1 MTTPM
6 QVTEAHLIQPLVA
19 DDHLRGLP
27 TAPVILVEY
36 GDFQCPY
43 CRAAH
48 PIVQELLQLRPHTV
62 LFAFRH
68 FPLTNVHP
76 YAELAGEYAE
86 SAGAQDL
93 FWAMHDWLFDNQE
106 QITPVGLRVG
116 AESIGLRVDTV
127 DREIGAGVWADRV
140 RRDFVSGIRSGVNG
154 TPTFYVNGVRHDL
167 SYDLPTLLA
176 AVDGAAERG

>member
-6 QVTEAHLIQPLVA
+6 RVLEARLVEPLMS
-19 DDHLRGLP
+19 DDHLRGAP
-27 TAPVILVEY
+27 GAPVVLVEY

-48 PIVQELLQLRPHTV
+48 PVVQELLRQRPQTV

-76 YAELAGEYAE
+76 YAELAAEVSE
-86 SAGAQDL
+86 SAGTKEL
-93 FWAMHDWLFDNQE
+93 FWAMHDWLFEHQE
-106 QITPVGLRVG
+106 QITPDGLLAGAESVGLRG
-116 AESIGLRVDTV
+116 DTV
-127 DREIGAGVWADRV
+127 DREVSEHVWADRV

-167 SYDLPTLLA
+167 ANDLPTLLA
-176 AVDGAAERG
+176 AVDEAAGSV